1 MIQNVFYMYLLQ
13 KMEVMTKFMIKGK
26 FLIIAMLLQLFIDE
40 TVFKEIKHLRII
52 NVIQNI

>member
-26 FLIIAMLLQLFIDE
+26 FLIIGMLLQLFIDE
-40 TVFKEIKHLRII
+40 TVFKEIKHLHII